1 MDWSSRML
9 FSRVADAGEVGLIPL
24 ASEDLLDAASLR
36 TNIDRFTGTNV
47 PVSAISVIRD
57 RERGAS
63 LTVARS

>member
-36 TNIDRFTGTNV
+36 TNIDRCTGTHA
-47 PVSAISVIRD
+47 PVSAISVI
-57 RERGAS
+57 
-63 LTVARS
+63 